1 MIRRPPRSTR
11 TDTLFPYTTLFRS
24 FGLQIEQRAYSTA
37 EEARDQVAELVAL
50 GCGAIVGTGFIS
62 ELVDRAGVAAILMYS
77 PESIRRA
84 FESEIDLARMLS
96 IAQQGVE
103 RGTSIADSVGTSGSW
118 KLQTQNI

>member
-62 ELVDRAGVAAILMYS
+62 ELADRAGVAAILMYS

-84 FESEIDLARMLS
+84 FESAIDLARMLS
-96 IAQQGVE
+96 KD
-103 RGTSIADSVGTSGSW
+103 RKSTRLNSSH
-118 KLQTQNI
+118 